1 MNLTRRDEFIKAS
14 PAIQVQ
20 SKMTL
25 LQRRAWNVLLAN
37 AYDDL
42 PNTDIYRVSVAELAA
57 KLGFNS
63 KNENYLK
70 EILEALVD
78 CKVKWNVLDKDKE
91 EEWGIA
97 VLLAS
102 ADIKNGVC
110 TYGFAPHL
118 RLKLHN
124 PRIYAKL
131 NLRLQNRFKS
141 QYALV
146 LWEVCF
152 DYFDADRDQGETPF
166 ISIETF
172 KEMLGLG
179 KDDYPVYSEF
189 NRSVVKPAINEINKE
204 TDYLVEVEQKRIGRR
219 IAELKFR
226 ITKATSVEQVPI
238 QESLFPD
245 IENLSPVAVEL
256 VQAEIDRNMALQIAD
271 QAWDFVNPEKL
282 SPPGTYSDF
291 AVYVAEKI
299 EISQQAAEVK
309 NRGGFIIEA
318 IRENY
323 QDTQV
328 QKERQVRAEKVREK
342 ELEDLTAEFRVKRDN
357 ILRQAVHAQ
366 PKLVEDAAA
375 KIQSYFVSER
385 LLEHDSAIEA
395 YQKGGMVKA
404 EIDGI
409 LAAEFCQALLAPVVE
424 AYQDERDR
432 IGYWES
438 ASEAGFTGFMGFTGC
453 GTCDEALLRIRSN
466 QRSEERGDP
475 KWSPYY
481 EQENRECGLSR
492 AIDRESQFAPTED
505 REEMSRSGDRSYRT
519 PNYFWINIFPVAVNS
534 PAVKV

>member
-42 PNTDIYRVSVAELAA
+42 PNTDIYRVSVAELGA

-63 KNENYLK
+63 KNENYLQ

-152 DYFDADRDQGETPF
+152 DYFDTDRDQGETPF
-166 ISIETF
+166 IPLEGFRELLGIESDEYPAFSI
-172 KEMLGLG
+172 
-179 KDDYPVYSEF
+179 F
-189 NRSVVKPAINEINKE
+189 NRAVIKPALKEINDL
-204 TDYLVEVEQKRIGRR
+204 TSYHVEVEQKRIGRR
-219 IAELKFR
+219 IGELKFR
-226 ITKATSVEQVPI
+226 ITKAKSVEQIPI

-282 SPPGTYSDF
+282 SPPGTYPDF

-299 EISQQAAEVK
+299 EISQHAAEVN

-342 ELEDLTAEFRVKRDN
+342 ELEDLKAEFKVKRDN

-366 PKLVEDAAA
+366 PTLVESAAA
-375 KIQSYFVSER
+375 KIQSYFVRER

-424 AYQDERDR
+424 AYEDEKAR
-432 IGYWES
+432 ILG
-438 ASEAGFTGFMGFTGC
+438 G
-453 GTCDEALLRIRSN
+453 
-466 QRSEERGDP
+466 
-475 KWSPYY
+475 
-481 EQENRECGLSR
+481 
-492 AIDRESQFAPTED
+492 
-505 REEMSRSGDRSYRT
+505 
-519 PNYFWINIFPVAVNS
+519 V
-534 PAVKV
+534 